1 MTRYS
6 RAAAEQ
12 LIIDAQPV
20 IDTLLDYA
28 GALQQVKDVGD
39 EHGAEAALLHARID
53 HTLAWFTDRQ
63 VRIDGLEP
71 LALAF
76 PSRLVH
82 EMAAFD
88 VWLSWQANDAR
99 IGWYYDLDD
108 DVSKRR
114 AIPADVSV
122 G

>member
-12 LIIDAQPV
+12 LIVGAQPV
-20 IDTLLDYA
+20 IDLLLGYA
-28 GALQQVKDVGD
+28 GALQQVKDAGD
-39 EHGAEAALLHARID
+39 EYGAEAALLHARID
-53 HTLAWFTDRQ
+53 DTLAWFTDRQ
-63 VRIDGLEP
+63 VRIDRLEP